1 MSNHLR
7 DLWTTQLGL
16 FFSNTSSEWGEQALN
31 ISLTTALQSWV
42 ITLYAN
48 WWKQSGIKGLAQ
60 VHAVLMVKVEKK
72 RWLLLPPVPSLSRD
86 SSLRS
91 IGGTFSIRAT
101 APSCWCAF
109 TASAL
114 RGMWVVHRNNVCP
127 QTGRRWLLAM
137 SRFDLLSPSHLP
149 WWQLHADK
157 QSGSEPLT
165 SLTSLHARDSL
176 LSKIIYLLLRSLYR
190 WSLWGQE
197 AAANCNPEAKCMAL
211 KYTDTQ
217 QWQSDQKPKMSNT
230 NLCVGEV
237 IRHRSFIEWI
247 PWNHL
252 GETSCGNWC
261 VGEKRGKPNV
271 NTILSQNNRTLV
283 FCLFK
288 KKTWIYLVVQQQ
300 LQQQPVAP
308 PHITQSPLDRFIGTE
323 RHHPCEGV
331 TWPECEV
338 HSGKDL
344 LHSVFY
350 ITWHYRFKCTNWC
363 TKKTRKMELFL

>member
-1 MSNHLR
+1 M
-7 DLWTTQLGL
+7 
-16 FFSNTSSEWGEQALN
+16 
-31 ISLTTALQSWV
+31 
-42 ITLYAN
+42 
-48 WWKQSGIKGLAQ
+48 
-60 VHAVLMVKVEKK
+60 
-72 RWLLLPPVPSLSRD
+72 
-86 SSLRS
+86 
-91 IGGTFSIRAT
+91 FSIRAT

-114 RGMWVVHRNNVCP
+114 RCMWAVHRNNVCP

-137 SRFDLLSPSHLP
+137 SQFDLSSPSHLP

-176 LSKIIYLLLRSLYR
+176 LSKIIYLLPRSLYR

-237 IRHRSFIEWI
+237 IHHWSFIEWI

-252 GETSCGNWC
+252 DETSHGNRR
-261 VGEKRGKPNV
+261 VGKKREKPHV
-271 NTILSQNNRTLV
+271 DMILSQ
-283 FCLFK
+283 
-288 KKTWIYLVVQQQ
+288 
-300 LQQQPVAP
+300 
-308 PHITQSPLDRFIGTE
+308 
-323 RHHPCEGV
+323 
-331 TWPECEV
+331 
-338 HSGKDL
+338 
-344 LHSVFY
+344 
-350 ITWHYRFKCTNWC
+350 
-363 TKKTRKMELFL
+363 